1 MRRKTST
8 CEAMTDLFREE
19 RGEWGWNSPRFFLEE
34 FEMEVIR
41 GKEAEDRRSGRLGAG
56 GRLTQTWVT
65 RAEGRGGNG
74 RK

>member
-1 MRRKTST
+1 MS
-8 CEAMTDLFREE
+8 
-19 RGEWGWNSPRFFLEE
+19 GGWNSPRFFLEE

-41 GKEAEDRRSGRLGAG
+41 GKEAEDRRSGRLRAG